1 MKKFIKLI
9 VLLVVLAG
17 LVVGYVLYSNY
28 KAEQEKE
35 NTDIPQDTTVNVLS
49 IEETSVTSIEY
60 SYDEEKIMLKKKGDK
75 WLWAEDEDF
84 PLEQSYPEYML
95 DDLTN
100 IVADRLVAENLD
112 NEADFGMDEPNFV
125 INYSTSNGEE
135 YVYTIGDYNSA
146 AKCYYI
152 KSSVSDKI
160 YMTKKSAV
168 EPFVYYILEMAEVD
182 TIPKFEAE
190 KITSVSTVKEGKKQ
204 VITTDRTGA
213 DFYNKPY
220 DYFYVED
227 NEIKIPADG
236 VATGEFLNAVEALSL
251 GEVVE
256 FKPSDSKISECG
268 LSDTSRIV
276 LRVTYDEEVS
286 ADESETSVTVTKSNT
301 FNIYIG
307 KDILDD
313 GKDSYYAMFEGSNF
327 LYELSGGKTL
337 FEKMSVSFMS
347 KLVCPVSADDTVSV
361 KIELGSEVY
370 FYNIDDIKNSEKL
383 TKVFNSLTG
392 IVHYGKI
399 RKAPSDMKAELACK
413 VTFDV
418 GDEELVLEVYKREG
432 SSNYNAVFDGM
443 LYNNVNELSFGDFV
457 KELQS

>member
-1 MKKFIKLI
+1 MKKLLKLI
-9 VLLVVLAG
+9 VLFVVLAG
-17 LVVGYVLYSNY
+17 LIVGYVLYSNY
-28 KAEQEKE
+28 VAEQEKE
-35 NTDIPQDTTVNVLS
+35 NTETPEDTTVEVLKIDESSVIS
-49 IEETSVTSIEY
+49 IDY
-60 SYDEEKIMLKKKGDK
+60 KYDEESIMLKKKGDK
-75 WLWAEDEDF
+75 WLWAEDEEF

-95 DDLTN
+95 DALTN
-100 IVADRLVAENLD
+100 IVADRLIAENLD

-125 INYSTSNGEE
+125 INYVTSSGEE
-135 YVYTIGDYNSA
+135 YVYTIGDYNSTA
-146 AKCYYI
+146 ECYYF
-152 KSSVSDKI
+152 KSSVADKI
-160 YMTKKSAV
+160 YMTKDSAV
-168 EPFVYYILEMAEVD
+168 DPFIYYILEMAEVD
-182 TIPKFEAE
+182 TIPNFEAE
-190 KITSVSTVKEGKKQ
+190 KITSVAFVKDSIKR
-204 VITTDRTGA
+204 VLTTDRSDV

-220 DYFYVED
+220 DYFYVEGND
-227 NEIKIPADG
+227 IKIAADG

-251 GEVVE
+251 GDVVE
-256 FKPSDSKISECG
+256 FKPSDDKISECG

-286 ADESETSVTVTKSNT
+286 ADESNTSVTVTKSNT
-301 FNIYIG
+301 FNVYIG

-313 GKDSYYAMFEGSNF
+313 GKDSYYAMFEGSKL
-327 LYELSGGKTL
+327 LYELSGGKTF
-337 FEKMSVSFMS
+337 FEKMSASFMS

-361 KIELGSEVY
+361 KIEIGSEVY

-418 GDEELVLEVYKREG
+418 GDEELVLELYKREG
-432 SSNYNAVFDGM
+432 TPDYNAVFDGM
-443 LYNNVNELSFGDFV
+443 LYNFVPDLSFGDFI

>member
-1 MKKFIKLI
+1 MKKLIKLI

-17 LVVGYVLYSNY
+17 LVVGYILYSNY

-60 SYDEEKIMLKKKGDK
+60 TYDEEKIMLKKKGDK

-100 IVADRLVAENLD
+100 IVADRLVADNLD

-125 INYSTSNGEE
+125 INYTTSDGKE

-182 TIPKFEAE
+182 TIPEFEAE

-204 VITTDRTGA
+204 VLTTDRTGVE
-213 DFYNKPY
+213 FYNKPY
-220 DYFYVED
+220 EYFYVED

-256 FKPSDSKISECG
+256 FKPSDYKISSCG
-268 LSDTSRIV
+268 LGDTSRIV
-276 LRVTYDEEVS
+276 LKVTYDEEVS
-286 ADESETSVTVTKSNT
+286 TDETDTSVTVTKSNS
-301 FNIYIG
+301 FNVYIG
-307 KDILDD
+307 KAIAEED
-313 GKDSYYAMFEGSNF
+313 KYYAMFEGSEL
-327 LYELSGGKTL
+327 LYKLDGGKTF
-337 FEKMSVSFMS
+337 FEKMSGSFIS
-347 KLVCPVSADDTVSV
+347 KLVCPVSVDDTVSV
-361 KIELGSEVY
+361 KIEVGSDVY
-370 FYNIDDIKNSEKL
+370 FYNVDDIKNSEKL
-383 TKVFNSLTG
+383 TKLFNTITS
-392 IVHYGKI
+392 IVHHGKI
-399 RKAPSDMKAELACK
+399 RKAPSDMESELACK

-418 GDEELVLEVYKREG
+418 GDEELVLELYKREG
-432 SSNYNAVFDGM
+432 SAGYNAVFDGM
-443 LYNNVNELSFGDFV
+443 LYYHILQQSYDEFI